1 MSHQVFRKLTDIKD
15 TCIKACHSQHIR
27 FRFTP
32 EHFV

>member
-1 MSHQVFRKLTDIKD
+1 MSHQVFRKRTDIKD
-15 TCIKACHSQHIR
+15 IKACHSQHIR